1 MGVRADI
8 REEVRKETVTK
19 IHGQPTNQDLTTLEK
34 ELIAILANIPTT
46 LGGGNH
52 GHAGILME
60 PTRYLLTAGVP
71 FNNPANPGNYP
82 LNIAGNAAAGVRAR
96 AEAEHKEEVREYEKF
111 QGVIQAT
118 KDIFLEAVD
127 HEYLLEIED
136 EILGFLNQTP
146 TDMLNH
152 LRNRGGALDFADTKT
167 LLAERDGEWDASE
180 VPQLYFN
187 RVEKAIQG
195 LTRAGINS
203 DLNERRDM
211 ALYYLKAS
219 GEFDAAV
226 REWENRPT
234 VNKTWQNIKT
244 FISAEHAKENKQNKL
259 TAKNFKAN
267 MIEEQ
272 AEATEELIA
281 ALTEKHTQQI
291 ESLIKS
297 NTEAMKQMMSLIKND
312 RKEPGDKKQPDEEK
326 KKKREERRQKF
337 NDAPVCKHC
346 GKKHPTKKEDEC
358 WELEVNKA
366 SRPVNWKSSKNT

>member
-96 AEAEHKEEVREYEKF
+96 AEAEHKEEVREYETY

-118 KDIFLEAVD
+118 KDIFLETVD
-127 HEYLLEIED
+127 HEYLIEIED

-167 LLAERDGEWDASE
+167 LLAERDGEWDASK

>member
-96 AEAEHKEEVREYEKF
+96 AEAEHKEEVREYETF
-111 QGVIQAT
+111 QGVIQAM

-167 LLAERDGEWDASE
+167 LLAERDGEWDASK